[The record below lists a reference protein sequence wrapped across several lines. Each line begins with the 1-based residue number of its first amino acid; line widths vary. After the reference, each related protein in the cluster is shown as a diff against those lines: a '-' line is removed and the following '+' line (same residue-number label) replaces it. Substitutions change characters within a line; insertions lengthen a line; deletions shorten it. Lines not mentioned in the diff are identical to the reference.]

1 MGTIILLVVLALVAL
16 WVVGAYN
23 SLIGLKNQVANAW
36 KQIDVQL
43 KRRHDLIPNLVG
55 TVKGA
60 MEFER
65 STLEAVISARNKAVS
80 ATGVRATAQ
89 AEGELT
95 QALGRFFAVA
105 EAYPELKS
113 NQNVLQL
120 QEELTTTENQIGFSR
135 QHYNS
140 TVREFNTSI
149 QVFPNVLIAGPLGF
163 RERVD
168 ALHHLQVMQARLIL
182 FTGIRCQ
189 KLVAGD
195 KPLPLTNMTC
205 PKLRDPDGVQY
216 RKQPP
221 VNTRTGHVLT
231 AFFKRADA
239 GGLNQLFGDIPVSRQ
254 HQPITPET

>member
-1 MGTIILLVVLALVAL
+1 MGSLILLAVLAIAAVWLI
-16 WVVGAYN
+16 GAYN
-23 SLIGLKNQVANAW
+23 ALIGLKNQVANAW

-89 AEGELT
+89 AEGELS

-120 QEELTTTENQIGFSR
+120 QEELTSTENKIGFAR
-135 QHYNS
+135 QLYNDVA
-140 TVREFNTSI
+140 TQYNI
-149 QVFPNVLIAGPLGF
+149 K
-163 RERVD
+163 
-168 ALHHLQVMQARLIL
+168 QAQIP
-182 FTGIRCQ
+182 TN
-189 KLVAGD
+189 LVAGLAKTSPAELWTIED
-195 KPLPLTNMTC
+195 AAERAVPKVDLSLGKPP
-205 PKLRDPDGVQY
+205 
-216 RKQPP
+216 
-221 VNTRTGHVLT
+221 
-231 AFFKRADA
+231 AA
-239 GGLNQLFGDIPVSRQ
+239 
-254 HQPITPET
+254 